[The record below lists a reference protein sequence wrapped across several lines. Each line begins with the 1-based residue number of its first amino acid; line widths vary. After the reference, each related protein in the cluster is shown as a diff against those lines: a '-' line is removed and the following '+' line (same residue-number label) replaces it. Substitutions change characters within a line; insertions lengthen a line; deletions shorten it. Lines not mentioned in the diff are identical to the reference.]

1 MTNPVEVEYGET
13 AQIPIYANI
22 GYTTKD
28 MKVSCSKGAT
38 ATLNNNII
46 NLSNV
51 VGSQTCTVSI
61 PEITADNYP
70 YFVAKPG
77 GRYNC

>member
-1 MTNPVEVEYGET
+1 
-13 AQIPIYANI
+13 
-22 GYTTKD
+22 

-70 YFVAKPG
+70 YLLLSQVEDMTLQLLI
-77 GRYNC
+77 NSQVHLME